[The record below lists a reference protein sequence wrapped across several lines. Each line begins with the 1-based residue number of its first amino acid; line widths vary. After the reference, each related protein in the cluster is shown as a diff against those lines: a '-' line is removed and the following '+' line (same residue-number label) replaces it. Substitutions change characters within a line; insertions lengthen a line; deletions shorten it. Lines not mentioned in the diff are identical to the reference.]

1 MFDNLI
7 KYIYFVM
14 IKKLIREKIH
24 MIYQN
29 IYNYYIEQ
37 NIIDAYQT
45 LKKKKKIKRDIFY
58 LNSYII
64 FIIEFYS
71 KEQIKNNINKNEN
84 VLISISTNDYLIIYL
99 FNLLK
104 NTEK

>member
-45 LKKKKKIKRDIFY
+45 LIKKKKIKRNILY

-71 KEQIKNNINKNEN
+71 KEQIKNSINKNEN
-84 VLISISTNDYLIIYL
+84 VLICINFYKWLFDYIS
-99 FNLLK
+99 F
-104 NTEK
+104 